1 METAKISPCGTTV
14 EAASGAV
21 GAAAWCT
28 YAWSAC
34 VLIRDIRGSRKLAKS
49 TSIAIET
56 IAVIKSPRN
65 HKNMPLRDRLRPCS
79 IHMRKSNVVVVVIAV
94 CAGWS
99 GTPDWVGATIASNI
113 ENDTTQSAQL
123 HGARHIQPPCPN
135 PPCSEIRTTCGGNY
149 GWFDNKEQGV
159 PCAPP
164 RWDAVW
170 PLNLSTTPATPWGPE
185 ISLSERGYVR
195 SCPHKDMRFVRSLH
209 HSLASLLTLAFTSRS
224 CARAHTR
231 TNTHTHTHTHTHAH
245 AHTHTHTHTHTPSR
259 YMDPIAASRWGW
271 VNFDWA
277 DGSDIWQDTFP
288 HNDEAVRT
296 TLSDC
301 SPPSASQSSQGMHPP
316 CKAQTPHDRGS

>member
-1 METAKISPCGTTV
+1 MEEAWGSPLAPETCP
-14 EAASGAV
+14 ARRLGAV
-21 GAAAWCT
+21 WPQCCCSKCWHSLVTFLHNWPPKWRVRTLQRILPQHSTCEQVSVRHTLMPPFTGLGRRWRPPRSLPVAPLSKQPVEQWGLLLAWCT

-185 ISLSERGYVR
+185 ISLSERGCVL
-195 SCPHKDMRFVRSLH
+195 P
-209 HSLASLLTLAFTSRS
+209 T
-224 CARAHTR
+224 
-231 TNTHTHTHTHTHAH
+231 
-245 AHTHTHTHTHTPSR
+245 
-259 YMDPIAASRWGW
+259 
-271 VNFDWA
+271 
-277 DGSDIWQDTFP
+277 
-288 HNDEAVRT
+288 
-296 TLSDC
+296 
-301 SPPSASQSSQGMHPP
+301 
-316 CKAQTPHDRGS
+316 